1 MSSGYFD
8 LVPFF
13 SMMEVILS
21 PVASFTLG
29 TACWSLSKMPISE
42 VVLPSFAYFK
52 IKDSTLSL
60 SVSDQPGGA
69 SKTGLVD
76 PLCPF
81 PLLCILAIMSVA
93 PGLADL
99 LHLFNRYAANY
110 SLCRA
115 LASAPGDFGHSHAGA
130 MALAEPINFPS

>member
-1 MSSGYFD
+1 MPNREHEIVEKSCCNDEYKKYDIFKTHIRVSTVLGA
-8 LVPFF
+8 
-13 SMMEVILS
+13 
-21 PVASFTLG
+21 VASTVF
-29 TACWSLSKMPISE
+29 
-42 VVLPSFAYFK
+42 
-52 IKDSTLSL
+52 
-60 SVSDQPGGA
+60 
-69 SKTGLVD
+69 
-76 PLCPF
+76 F